1 MRHRRHIKRLGRTQ
15 GARRALLRGLA
26 RSLVKH
32 GRIETSAS
40 SAKELRGFVDRL
52 VGLAKKDTLA
62 AHRRIL
68 ADLGDDKKTV
78 EGLLKIVPGFSQ
90 RTSGFT
96 RLIPLGERRGD
107 NSMRTR
113 IEWTDKVEK
122 ALKVPNIS
130 KVSKASQKA
139 DEKIKIT

>member
-15 GARRALLRGLA
+15 GARRALLRGFA
-26 RSLVKH
+26 RSLVLH
-32 GRIETSAS
+32 GRIETSLS
-40 SAKELRGFVDRL
+40 SAKELRGFIDRL
-52 VGLAKKDTLA
+52 VSLAKKNTLA
-62 AHRRIL
+62 ARRRIL

-78 EGLLKIVPGFSQ
+78 KSFLEIVPGFSQ

-113 IEWTDKVEK
+113 IEWTDRKEKVEK
-122 ALKVPNIS
+122 AEKVS
-130 KVSKASQKA
+130 KVSKGNEERKMKK
-139 DEKIKIT
+139 EKL